1 MGGLST
7 DSEHLRTLVS
17 RLSAASVAVWIDG
30 GWGVD
35 ALLGR
40 QHRSHEDLDLVVE
53 ISAIPRVLNVLA
65 QLDYG
70 VVEDHL
76 PTRVVWRDTLGR
88 QVDLHP
94 VTFDADG
101 TGWQAR
107 ASPDGTDCEYP
118 AEGFTIGVID
128 GEQVPC
134 LSPELQL
141 AHHLG
146 YEPRP
151 HDFEDMRRLA
161 RRYGL
166 RLPPPYGDSRS
177 QVIQRQSAGSN

>member
-7 DSEHLRTLVS
+7 DFEHLRTLVS

-53 ISAIPRVLNVLA
+53 ISAIPSVLSVLA
-65 QLDYG
+65 QHDYE

-76 PTRVVWRDTLGR
+76 PTRVVLRDTLSR

-94 VTFDADG
+94 VTFDAEG
-101 TGWQAR
+101 TAWQAR

-118 AEGFTIGVID
+118 AEGFTMGAID
-128 GEQVPC
+128 GEQLPC
-134 LSPELQL
+134 LSAELQL

-161 RRYGL
+161 GRYGL
-166 RLPPPYGDSRS
+166 RLPPPYGDDRS
-177 QVIQRQSAGSN
+177 